1 MMTHTQGMEEMSV
14 ITSKWWAEGP
24 LWWWSQVIR
33 KLLGGAKFWILLH
46 DLLLCKS
53 LCPRHTFLC
62 CLHLLDIGRKGHWI
76 YILQRRRGHWLVTS
90 EAAQQLLQFGPCF
103 FRTPYYIN
111 GWSQED
117 GNVRNNMVDMKPSY
131 HTVAQHFFFAKY
143 TVHTQMV

>member
-1 MMTHTQGMEEMSV
+1 MTHTQGMEEMSV

-90 EAAQQLLQFGPCF
+90 EAAQQLLQFGACF
-103 FRTPYYIN
+103 CQTPYYSTIAT
-111 GWSQED
+111 SVAD
-117 GNVRNNMVDMKPSY
+117 HRKMANVSNNMVYTKPSY
-131 HTVAQHFFFAKY
+131 HTVAQHFFFWLS
-143 TVHTQMV
+143 T